1 MTIQVKKGARVSRPR
16 PLFGPGEFV
25 QHAGQVGQINARWR
39 LTSGWC
45 YSVEDPNGA
54 HSLLPESQLRAAP
67 LCCWCDEPATTRA
80 CGDLACD
87 HHARVYSDEQHLA
100 QFAATFAE

>member
-1 MTIQVKKGARVSRPR
+1 MTMLQVTKGARVSRPR
-16 PLFGPGEFV
+16 PLFGPDEYI
-25 QHAGQVGQINARWR
+25 QHDGGQVAQVNARW
-39 LTSGWC
+39 LTSGGWC
-45 YSVEDPNGA
+45 YAVEDPSGA

-87 HHARVYSDEQHLA
+87 HHARVYSDTH
-100 QFAATFAE
+100 FAEVFSR